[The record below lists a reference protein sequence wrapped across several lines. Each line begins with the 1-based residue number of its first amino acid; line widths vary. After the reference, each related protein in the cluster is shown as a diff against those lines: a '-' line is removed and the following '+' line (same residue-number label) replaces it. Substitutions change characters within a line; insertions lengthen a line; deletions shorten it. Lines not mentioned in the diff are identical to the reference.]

1 MLKRFG
7 AATMIAAS
15 IGLLALAPAMA
26 NSKPTASSVDPK
38 IVLNQAAPYLGEWV
52 NFTAIYPGT
61 VKNPRIVVNCYQNE
75 TTLVWGEVGL
85 VTDSFKLGGD
95 SSPWLDNKGG
105 PASCY
110 ADLEDLTWHGHNM
123 QQWVEVA
130 GVEFDVSG

>member
-1 MLKRFG
+1 
-7 AATMIAAS
+7 
-15 IGLLALAPAMA
+15 MA

-85 VTDSFKLGGD
+85 VTDDVARACQQAVEAGATLLTEPAVK
-95 SSPWLDNKGG
+95 PWGQTIAYVRCPDGTL
-105 PASCY
+105 
-110 ADLEDLTWHGHNM
+110 
-123 QQWVEVA
+123 VELCTA
-130 GVEFDVSG
+130 VEPR